1 MEKLTINIPE
11 NKSTLVKQ
19 ILKGLGVTILQES
32 HITNSEYKKKLASVS
47 TWSEEEVKVLEEN
60 KNAFQNFKPEQ
71 W

>member
-19 ILKGLGVTILQES
+19 ILKGLGVTILRES
-32 HITNSEYKKKLASVS
+32 HITNSEYKKRLASVS